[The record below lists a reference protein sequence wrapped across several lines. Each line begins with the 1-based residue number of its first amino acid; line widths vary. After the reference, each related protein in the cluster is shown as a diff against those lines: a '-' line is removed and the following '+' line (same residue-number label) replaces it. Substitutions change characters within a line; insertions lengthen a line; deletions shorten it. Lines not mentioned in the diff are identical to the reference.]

1 MNIQWY
7 PGHMAKTKRLISE
20 NLKRVDAVCEIVD
33 ARIPISSRN
42 PDLDQLAAG
51 KPRLVL
57 LNRIDLADPNATK
70 AWVQYYKSKGIL
82 AVETNSKT
90 GNVSGAFISAIQ
102 NLLSEK
108 IARYQESGQVGRT
121 IRIMVCGIPN
131 VGKSTFIN
139 RVAGRS
145 AAKAEDRPGVTR
157 TTQWIRVSQTIDLM
171 DTPGVLWPKFED
183 KLVGLNLAFTGAVKD
198 EILDL
203 ETLAAFLMETLAD
216 IAPQALNNR
225 YKLDAKP
232 GDDGFQLLEKG
243 ALRRG
248 FRISGG
254 EFDIERMSRVLL
266 DEFRSGVLGRITL
279 ELPKDMDREPAE
291 VLQLRAL
298 AGSDMITEELL

>member
-42 PDLDQLAAG
+42 PDLDALAAG
-51 KPRLVL
+51 KPRLIL

-70 AWVQYYKSKGIL
+70 AWVQYYREKGIL
-82 AVETNSKT
+82 AIETNSKT
-90 GNVSGAFISAIQ
+90 GNVSQTFINALQ
-102 NLLSEK
+102 TLLAEK

-183 KLVGLNLAFTGAVKD
+183 KLCGLNLAFTGAVKD
-198 EILDL
+198 EILDV

-216 IAPQALNNR
+216 IAPEALNKR
-225 YKLDAKP
+225 YNLSAKP
-232 GDDGFQLLEKG
+232 GDLGYDLLEDAAK
-243 ALRRG
+243 RRG

-254 EFDIERMSRVLL
+254 EFDLERMSRVLL

-279 ELPKDMDREPAE
+279 ELPKNVDRTPAE
-291 VLQLRAL
+291 TLELRAL
-298 AGSDMITEELL
+298 AGSDMLTEELP

>member
-42 PDLDQLAAG
+42 PDLDALASG

-70 AWVQYYKSKGIL
+70 AWVQYYRNKGIL
-82 AVETNSKT
+82 AIETNSKT
-90 GNVSGAFISAIQ
+90 GNVSQAFINALQ
-102 NLLSEK
+102 TLLAEK
-108 IARYQESGQVGRT
+108 IEKYQETGQVGRT

-183 KLVGLNLAFTGAVKD
+183 KLCGLNLAFTGAVKD
-198 EILDL
+198 EILDV
-203 ETLAAFLMETLAD
+203 ETLAAFLMETLSD
-216 IAPQALNNR
+216 IAPQLLNKR
-225 YKLDAKP
+225 YNISAKP
-232 GDDGFQLLEKG
+232 GDLGYELLENAAQK
-243 ALRRG
+243 RG

-254 EFDIERMSRVLL
+254 EFDLERMSRVLL

-279 ELPKDMDREPAE
+279 ELPKDVDRAPAE
-291 VLQLRAL
+291 TLELRAL
-298 AGSDMITEELL
+298 ADSDMLTEELP